1 MAVDQ
6 PLYPSWEFLECDGE
20 VPQSRSGHTCALHK
34 NRFLYIFGGF
44 DGSNCFDDLYV
55 LDLDSRSWRKIE
67 AGGEC
72 PSGRASHSAV
82 TDEFAGVMYVFG
94 GSGSH
99 FGYTNKR
106 DLCEF
111 CFETETWR
119 LLSNPTED
127 TPSARY
133 GQSMVAYQEGLYVW
147 GGTHGTNYPTDMH
160 RFDLCS
166 KQWEYVV
173 TTGDLPCGRYR
184 HQAMVHEDLMYIVG
198 GSGINRYGDVF
209 TFHFGTCV
217 WRKLVC
223 TGTDLSDGRY
233 AHSAVLREDYI
244 YLYGGNDGVRHDD
257 LQQLDL
263 DTRVWSRVSVHG
275 QCPPGRDFHAAVL
288 RKDSMVIFGGSSG
301 MRRHNDV
308 FEFHLAPKIPMCT
321 LSADLEAL
329 LEQCQAD
336 EASMWSCDVFLA
348 ADDGE
353 TTQGVY
359 CHSHLLLVRCPALYQ
374 QVQEHL
380 PARTFPPIGV
390 AAAGQD
396 AASAAVAVAAAAA
409 APTGAQPISASDA
422 SRGEASQYAL
432 PEPLSTPLGD
442 GTSSLQRASMEE
454 RPSTVGGTPG
464 TGALNTGAGRD
475 HDETIDSLIRAVV
488 TEDPSGKDVS
498 NAGRHGRCPPAGWGT
513 GWPVHSH
520 CAWVPIDMPH
530 TILWHFVRYLY
541 CETTKFGRLS
551 AEHLYRLFLASKI
564 FEVPRL
570 AALCERQLKVRLGL
584 DNVLPLLR
592 MSTQDGPAALPIQEA
607 CKHFFLANYNHCTE
621 LRECEVLDPK
631 LLCEIMRLHN
641 SRAAPSLPSQ
651 QAPRS
656 AGASGPASMAPLSP
670 QPPVRVN
677 SMAEE
682 PGVRGSKDSREG
694 TAHEVPVPP
703 ETLTEDLKRL
713 LIEEI
718 APDFEVVVQ
727 DEVIRAHRFML
738 VARSGYFASC
748 ILTSGMVEAQAGRL
762 VIPAPS
768 AMTADAFRAFLRFLY
783 AGDDILGVLAPP
795 NAMYLVD
802 ASSFYGLTN
811 SRLKYHCELCVKDSF
826 NEEHV
831 LQLFE
836 ASSRLNVEAVRSMAL
851 EFIISQFHTVCRQ
864 PALEQLDKPLLVDI
878 LKGLADR
885 LPAPSIASP
894 GPSVPQSLG

>member
-1 MAVDQ
+1 MGAYAG
-6 PLYPSWEFLECDGE
+6 LYPSWEFLDSDGDI
-20 VPQSRSGHTCALHK
+20 PQSRSGHTCALHK

-55 LDLDSRSWRKIE
+55 LDLELRQWRKIE
-67 AGGEC
+67 PGGDL
-72 PSGRASHSAV
+72 PTGRASHSAV
-82 TDEFAGVMYVFG
+82 TDEYAGVMYVFG

-119 LLSNPTED
+119 LLSNPLED

-133 GQSMVAYQEGLYVW
+133 GQSMVAFQEGLYVW

-184 HQAMVHEDLMYIVG
+184 HQAMVKDDLMYIVG

-233 AHSAVLREDYI
+233 AHSAVLRDGFI

-263 DTRVWSRVSVHG
+263 ETRVWSRVAVHG

-308 FEFHLAPKIPMCT
+308 FEFHMAPKIPSCT
-321 LSADLEAL
+321 LSADIETL
-329 LEQCQAD
+329 LEQAQAD
-336 EASMWSCDVFLA
+336 EATQWSCDVYLQ
-348 ADDGE
+348 ADDGQS
-353 TTQGVY
+353 TQGIL

-374 QVQEHL
+374 LVQQHWPAQTLPPTSDQAMSQVPEEYALH
-380 PARTFPPIGV
+380 
-390 AAAGQD
+390 
-396 AASAAVAVAAAAA
+396 SVAVATPVQ
-409 APTGAQPISASDA
+409 APAPSEELAPATEQQPLQGPAGTATGEMVP
-422 SRGEASQYAL
+422 SRDQY
-432 PEPLSTPLGD
+432 D
-442 GTSSLQRASMEE
+442 
-454 RPSTVGGTPG
+454 
-464 TGALNTGAGRD
+464 
-475 HDETIDSLIRAVV
+475 TIDSLLRSV
-488 TEDPSGKDVS
+488 TEDGVGGGAD
-498 NAGRHGRCPPAGWGT
+498 RHPPPCWSSTFPHMRCAQV
-513 GWPVHSH
+513 PV
-520 CAWVPIDMPH
+520 DMPY

-541 CETTKFGRLS
+541 SETTKFGRLS
-551 AEHLYRLFLASKI
+551 AEHLYRLFLASKQ
-564 FEVPRL
+564 FEMARL
-570 AALCERQLKVRLGL
+570 AALCERQIKVRLGL

-592 MSTQDGPAALPIQEA
+592 MSAQAGPSAVPVQEA
-607 CKHFFLANYNHCTE
+607 CKQFFLANYNQCTE
-621 LRECEVLDPK
+621 LRECEALDPK
-631 LLCEIMRLHN
+631 LLCELMRMHN
-641 SRAAPSLPSQ
+641 SRASTSVSSPPQQRAGGIGSAAPSVL
-651 QAPRS
+651 AP
-656 AGASGPASMAPLSP
+656 PSP
-670 QPPVRVN
+670 QNAVRMV
-677 SMAEE
+677 SGEE
-682 PGVRGSKDSREG
+682 VGRSGGGAKDCLGAGGKVDGVVSA
-694 TAHEVPVPP
+694 TVIIPP
-703 ETLTEDLKRL
+703 ETFSQDLKRL
-713 LIEEI
+713 LVEEI

-727 DEVIRAHRFML
+727 NEVIRAHKFVL
-738 VARSGYFASC
+738 VARSRYFASC

-762 VIPAPS
+762 VIPGTS

-783 AGDDILGVLAPP
+783 AGDDILAVLEPHT
-795 NAMYLVD
+795 AMYLVE

-811 SRLKYHCELCVKDSF
+811 SRLKHFCELCVKGSF
-826 NEEHV
+826 NEAHV

-836 ASSRLNVEAVRSMAL
+836 ASSRLNVEAVRAMAL
-851 EFIISQFHTVCRQ
+851 DFIITHFHTVCRQ
-864 PALEQLDKPLLVDI
+864 PAMDQLDKPLLVDI
-878 LKGLADR
+878 LKGLAER
-885 LPAPSIASP
+885 LPPGAASNTTAA
-894 GPSVPQSLG
+894 GQPQSLG